1 MSLSGSRARFGAAGV
16 LLVAAGLL
24 GGSALM
30 PDAPVR
36 AAADVRIEVAG
47 TPIDRTTQ
55 DARALAVDL
64 ARAYLHEPVTLVAGE
79 TRLTRTRAQLGATVD
94 AEHLAAL
101 VLAARDARSPLRRLH
116 AQTHGAAPLDLRMPV
131 ELDPE
136 RALAV
141 LLAIKDGLDRQ
152 PEDARLDVATGAV
165 RPERA
170 GRRLDAYGSLDALA
184 DALRTGAGVVALV
197 VEERAPRRTASELRG
212 HDFTAV
218 IGQFETHYNPGEKA
232 RDRTFNLRV
241 GASKIDGL
249 VLLPGET
256 LDFND
261 LVGERSEANGFRV
274 AAVIADGELG
284 EGVGGGTCQVAGTLH
299 AAAYFAGLPILE
311 RGPHSRPS
319 FYIKMGMDA
328 MVSYPNMNLKFT
340 NDLPFPVALGMTVQ
354 NGIVHA
360 EVRGRERTRMVTFVR
375 RIDRVLRF
383 IERDEPDPALPTGVR
398 VLKQRG
404 IPGFHVSRW
413 RVVRNVA
420 INQAV
425 RQRSEDEYPPTDQ
438 IWRVGSG
445 GAAPAGF
452 VQPTGDEHPEYS
464 ADEYLAATQGP
475 GIEGTQEAKRAG
487 RTGTP
492 GWTIREGFA
501 RALQ

>member
-1 MSLSGSRARFGAAGV
+1 MSLSGSRARISAAAV

-24 GGSALM
+24 GVSALM
-30 PDAPVR
+30 PEAPVR
-36 AAADVRIEVAG
+36 AAAHVRVAVAG
-47 TPIDRTTQ
+47 TPINSANADS
-55 DARALAVDL
+55 RALAVQL
-64 ARAYLHEPVTLVAGE
+64 ARSYLHETVTLVAGE
-79 TRLTRTRAQLGATVD
+79 TRLVRTRAQLGATVD

-101 VLAARDARSPLRRLH
+101 VTAARDARSPLRRLH
-116 AQTHGAAPLDLRMPV
+116 AQTHGVAPLDLRMPV
-131 ELDPE
+131 ELDPA

-141 LLAIKDGLDRQ
+141 LLAMKDVLDRA
-152 PEDARLDVATGAV
+152 PEDARIDVSTGTV
-165 RPERA
+165 RAERV
-170 GRRLDAYGSLDALA
+170 GRRLDAYASLDALA
-184 DALRTGAGVVALV
+184 DALRTGVASVTLT
-197 VEERAPRRTASELRG
+197 VEERAPRRAASELRG
-212 HDFTAV
+212 HDFSAV
-218 IGQFETHYNPGEKA
+218 IGEFDTHYNPGEKA

-241 GASKIDGL
+241 GAAKIDGL

-256 LDFND
+256 LDFNE

-299 AAAYFAGLPILE
+299 AAAYFAGLPIVE

-340 NDLPFPVALGMTVQ
+340 NDLPFPIALGMTVQ
-354 NGIVHA
+354 NGLVHA
-360 EVRGRERTRMVTFVR
+360 QIRGRERSRMVTFVR
-375 RIDRVLRF
+375 RIDRVARF
-383 IERDEPDPALPTGVR
+383 VERDVPDATLPSGVR

-404 IPGFHVSRW
+404 IPGFRVSRW

-438 IWRVGSG
+438 IWRVGAG

-452 VQPTGDEHPEYS
+452 VPPPGDDHPEYT

-475 GIEGTQEAKRAG
+475 GIDGTQEAKRAG
-487 RTGTP
+487 RTGAY
-492 GWTIREGFA
+492 GWTVREGFA
-501 RALQ
+501 RAIE

>member
-1 MSLSGSRARFGAAGV
+1 MPLSGSHARLSAAAV

-24 GGSALM
+24 GGSALA
-30 PDAPVR
+30 PDARVR
-36 AAADVRIEVAG
+36 AAPYVPVTVAG
-47 TPIDRTTQ
+47 TPVDRSTR
-55 DARALAVDL
+55 DARTLAVEL
-64 ARAYLHEPVTLVAGE
+64 ARSYLHETVTLVAGE
-79 TRLTRTRAQLGATVD
+79 THVARTRAQLGATVD

-101 VLAARDARSPLRRLH
+101 LVAAQDPRSALRRVH
-116 AQTHGAAPLDLRMPV
+116 AETRGITPLELRMPV
-131 ELDPE
+131 ELDPA
-136 RALAV
+136 RSLAV
-141 LLAIKDGLDRQ
+141 LLAIKDGLDHA

-170 GRRLDAYGSLDALA
+170 GRRLDVYASLDALSG
-184 DALRTGAGVVALV
+184 ALRNGTAQVTLA
-197 VEERAPRRTASELRG
+197 VEERAPRRTASDLRG
-212 HDFTAV
+212 LDFSAV
-218 IGQFETHYNPGEKA
+218 LGEFDTHYNPGEKT

-241 GASKIDGL
+241 GASKLDGL

-256 LDFND
+256 LDFNEV
-261 LVGERSEANGFRV
+261 VGERNEANGFRV

-328 MVSYPNMNLKFT
+328 MVSYPNMNLKFA
-340 NDLPFPVALGMTVQ
+340 NDLPFPIALGMTVR
-354 NGIVHA
+354 NGIMHA

-375 RIDRVLRF
+375 RIDRVVRF
-383 IERDEPDPALPTGVR
+383 TERDVPDPSLPTGVR

-413 RVVRNVA
+413 RVVRSVA

-425 RQRSEDEYPPTDQ
+425 RQRSEDDYPATDQ
-438 IWRVGSG
+438 IWRVGTG
-445 GAAPAGF
+445 GAVPTGF
-452 VQPTGDEHPEYS
+452 VRPTGDEHPEYA

-475 GIEGTQEAKRAG
+475 GILGTQEAKRAG
-487 RTGTP
+487 RTGTF
-492 GWTIREGFA
+492 GWTVREGFA
-501 RALQ
+501 RALE

>member
-1 MSLSGSRARFGAAGV
+1 MSLSGPRARFGAAGV

-36 AAADVRIEVAG
+36 AATYVRVTVAG
-47 TPIDRTTQ
+47 TPIDRETT
-55 DARALAVDL
+55 DARTLAVEL
-64 ARAYLHEPVTLVAGE
+64 ARAYLRERVTLVAGE
-79 TRLTRTRAQLGATVD
+79 THLVRTRAQLGATVD

-101 VLAARDARSPLRRLH
+101 VVAARDARSPLRRLH
-116 AQTHGAAPLDLRMPV
+116 EQARGSAVLELHMPV

-136 RALAV
+136 HALAV
-141 LLAIKDGLDRQ
+141 LLAIKDEVDRQ

-170 GRRLDAYGSLDALA
+170 GRRLDAYASLDALSG
-184 DALRTGAGVVALV
+184 ALRSGAGQVALT
-197 VEERAPRRTASELRG
+197 VEERAPRRTASDLSG
-212 HDFTAV
+212 HDFSTV
-218 IGQFETHYNPGEKA
+218 IGEFDTRYNPGEKA

-299 AAAYFAGLPILE
+299 AAAYFAGLPIVE

-328 MVSYPNMNLKFT
+328 MVSYPNQNLKFT

-360 EVRGRERTRMVTFVR
+360 EVRGHERTRMVTFVR

-383 IERDEPDPALPTGVR
+383 VERDVPDPALPTGVR

-413 RVVRNVA
+413 RVVRSVA
-420 INQAV
+420 INQAL

-438 IWRVGSG
+438 IWRVGTG
-445 GAAPAGF
+445 GAAPPGF
-452 VQPTGDEHPEYS
+452 VRPTGDEHPEYS

-487 RTGTP
+487 RTGTF
-492 GWTIREGFA
+492 GWTVREGFA
-501 RALQ
+501 RAIQ